1 MSAPNKPG
9 TNSGTATLE
18 QQRARHAWE
27 AVDRAKGKNG
37 EDYAREAKRLPV
49 RIMTSGLGASLAF
62 LDAKN
67 KTEVSDDLADWLLT
81 HRRLFDR
88 GSSQE
93 SKTKALK
100 RAIVKRDADFLRH
113 ATEEAMLY
121 LKWLTRFAEAEL
133 KSED

>member
-1 MSAPNKPG
+1 MSASNNP
-9 TNSGTATLE
+9 GTATLG
-18 QQRARHAWE
+18 QQRACHAWN

-37 EDYAREAKRLPV
+37 EKDYAREAKRLPV

-67 KTEVSDDLADWLLT
+67 KTEVSDDLADWLLK
-81 HRRLFDR
+81 HRGFGS
-88 GSSQE
+88 GSSQV

-100 RAIVKRDADFLRH
+100 RAIVEHDADFLRH